1 MEIAK
6 DMILIIALL
15 SLIIVCGYLI
25 QFLQE
30 AKKSISNLVQIAHK
44 VENTTKPAIDQL
56 QTTLVDTSQTLQS
69 VQKQLSTID
78 DTLNQFKEIA
88 QRVNELEAKLQ
99 QKIEMPLILSH
110 LNSKKNNIMCFYK
123 CPHLVCKTE
132 WGLYFLLSYSY
143 PNHEL
148 RAITECL

>member
-78 DTLNQFKEIA
+78 DTLNQFMQAAGIFASVASAIDTFTSEF
-88 QRVNELEAKLQ
+88 
-99 QKIEMPLILSH
+99 
-110 LNSKKNNIMCFYK
+110 KKK
-123 CPHLVCKTE
+123 
-132 WGLYFLLSYSY
+132 
-143 PNHEL
+143 
-148 RAITECL
+148 

>member
-6 DMILIIALL
+6 DIILIIALL
-15 SLIIVCGYLI
+15 SLIIVCGYII

-30 AKKSISNLVQIAHK
+30 AKRSLSTLVQIAHK

-99 QKIEMPLILSH
+99 QKIEKPIMQAAGIFAGVASAIDTFA
-110 LNSKKNNIMCFYK
+110 SEFKKK
-123 CPHLVCKTE
+123 
-132 WGLYFLLSYSY
+132 
-143 PNHEL
+143 
-148 RAITECL
+148 

>member
-44 VENTTKPAIDQL
+44 VENTTKPAIDQ
-56 QTTLVDTSQTLQS
+56 
-69 VQKQLSTID
+69 
-78 DTLNQFKEIA
+78 
-88 QRVNELEAKLQ
+88 
-99 QKIEMPLILSH
+99 
-110 LNSKKNNIMCFYK
+110 
-123 CPHLVCKTE
+123 
-132 WGLYFLLSYSY
+132 
-143 PNHEL
+143 
-148 RAITECL
+148 